1 MLDINSKER
10 MLYLQEQLLF
20 QQRRIEGAEKMIESI
35 EKEMSWSGDKCW
47 GCECTGDT
55 TALSLCEVGN
65 PLYPSKCVEQVEKE
79 KSNG

>member
-1 MLDINSKER
+1 MLDTNSKER

-20 QQRRIEGAEKMIESI
+20 QQRRIEGAEKMIEGI

-55 TALSLCEVGN
+55 TQMTMCEISN
-65 PLYPSKCVEQVEKE
+65 PSYPICCDDFVRAVK
-79 KSNG
+79 